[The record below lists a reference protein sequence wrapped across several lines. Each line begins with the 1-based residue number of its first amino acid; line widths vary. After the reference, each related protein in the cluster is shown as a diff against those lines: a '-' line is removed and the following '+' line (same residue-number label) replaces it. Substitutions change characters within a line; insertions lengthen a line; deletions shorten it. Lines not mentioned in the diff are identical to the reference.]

1 MDNQMMSQIDYW
13 RNLLFVLVLCVLDG
27 FAVALAE
34 QLLSIA
40 IRYIFVYIYFQVTL
54 IFQGAVTCMAF

>member
-34 QLLSIA
+34 QILSIA
-40 IRYIFVYIYFQVTL
+40 IRYIFVYIYF
-54 IFQGAVTCMAF
+54 